1 VAQAPRVARRITPR
15 ICVFA
20 FAPIDFGA
28 VAEVVKSD
36 KIDGVYVVRLQS
48 HPDDRGRFVETFR
61 RRWIPGAREMV
72 QGNRSDSQPGVLR
85 GIHYHLFQSD
95 YWYVPTGRSFTALVD
110 LRPKSPTYKAVE
122 TLEMGEQNEVGVYI
136 PPGVGH
142 GFYALTP
149 VVMTYLVDQE
159 FDGSDEFGVRYDDPT
174 LAVPWPEGERVLS
187 DRDKANPVLTEISAE
202 NLPE

>member
-1 VAQAPRVARRITPR
+1 MA
-15 ICVFA
+15 
-20 FAPIDFGA
+20 D
-28 VAEVVKSD
+28 VKESE
-36 KIDGVYVVRLQS
+36 KIKGVYIVRLQA
-48 HPDDRGRFVETFR
+48 HPDERGRFVETFR
-61 RRWIPGAREMV
+61 RRWIPGSREMV

-110 LRPKSPTYKAVE
+110 LRPKSPTFKAVD

-142 GFYALTP
+142 GFYALSP

-159 FDGSDEFGVRYDDPT
+159 FDGSDEFGVRFDDET
-174 LAVPWPEGERVLS
+174 LAIPWPDGERIVS
-187 DRDKANPVLTEISAE
+187 DRDRQNPALAEIPHE